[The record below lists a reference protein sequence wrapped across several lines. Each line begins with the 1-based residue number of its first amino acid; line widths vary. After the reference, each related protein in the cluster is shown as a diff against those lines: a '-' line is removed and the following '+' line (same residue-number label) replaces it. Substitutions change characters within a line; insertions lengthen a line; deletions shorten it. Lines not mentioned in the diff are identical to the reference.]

1 MVRQIAVITKK
12 VITLLSLSCPINT
25 PIYIGPSN
33 EAHMKSSHPRDFA
46 NYYPHI
52 GLILSQPDYVGVNH
66 KDASIEYVREFKA
79 NNDYV
84 KVAVRIAANNY
95 FARSLYVLKPNR
107 VANFINKGTLKK
119 FDE

>member
-1 MVRQIAVITKK
+1 MARQIAVITKK

-33 EAHMKSSHPRDFA
+33 IAHMKSSHPRDFVK
-46 NYYPHI
+46 YYPYI
-52 GLILSQPDYVGVNH
+52 SLILSQPDYVGVNH
-66 KDASIEYVREFKA
+66 KDSSIEYVREFKE

-84 KVAVRIAANNY
+84 KVAVRVAADNY
-95 FARSLYVLKPNR
+95 FTRSLYVLNSNR
-107 VANFINKGTLKK
+107 VRNFIVKGTLKK

>member
-1 MVRQIAVITKK
+1 MARQIAVITKK

-52 GLILSQPDYVGVNH
+52 GLIYLSRTMS
-66 KDASIEYVREFKA
+66 ALITRMRLLSTSA
-79 NNDYV
+79 N
-84 KVAVRIAANNY
+84 
-95 FARSLYVLKPNR
+95 LKQ
-107 VANFINKGTLKK
+107 IMTM
-119 FDE
+119 